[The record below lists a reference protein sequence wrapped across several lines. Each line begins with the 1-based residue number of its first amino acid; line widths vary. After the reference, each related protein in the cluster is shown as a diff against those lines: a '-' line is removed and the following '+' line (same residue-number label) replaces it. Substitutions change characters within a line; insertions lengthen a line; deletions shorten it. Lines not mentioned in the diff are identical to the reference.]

1 MDIHARGGVV
11 SRLSTDQSECISQ
24 LQMDRYFGGELS
36 DAQRNDFEHHVQQ
49 CQHCA
54 ELHAALGR
62 DRAAFLGR
70 VPRWE
75 SLRAARTPVRSKLRW
90 GGGAALAIAA
100 AAALMLVPREAGV
113 RLKGRPSI
121 NLYVKREGQ
130 VARATSGDTFASGDL
145 LRVTYSSQ
153 HPVYLALLQRDRD
166 GVVVQYPADAE
177 KAALVQAGRDVAL
190 DFSIQLDAQPGEEQ
204 LIALFCDRATEL
216 GPVRASLEHMRP
228 IPVVMHCQID
238 ELVLNKRTSA
248 P

>member
-1 MDIHARGGVV
+1 V
-11 SRLSTDQSECISQ
+11 SRLSTDQGECISQ

-36 DAQRNDFEHHVQQ
+36 DAQRTDFEHHVQR

-54 ELHAALGR
+54 ERQAALGW

-70 VPRWE
+70 MPRWE
-75 SLRAARTPVRSKLRW
+75 SLRAARTPVRSKRPSWRW

-100 AAALMLVPREAGV
+100 AAALMLVPREPGV

-121 NLYVKREGQ
+121 SLYVKREGR
-130 VARATSGDTFASGDL
+130 VARATSGDTFAVGDL

-153 HPVYLALLQRDRD
+153 HPVHLALLQRDRA
-166 GVVVQYPADAE
+166 GVIVQYPADAE
-177 KAALVQAGRDVAL
+177 KTALMQAGRDVAL

-204 LIALFCDRATEL
+204 LIALFCERATEL
-216 GPVRASLEHMRP
+216 EPVRASLEHRRP
-228 IPVVMHCQID
+228 IPVVMNCQLD
-238 ELVLNKRTSA
+238 ELVLNKRTPA

>member
-1 MDIHARGGVV
+1 M
-11 SRLSTDQSECISQ
+11 SRLSTDHSECISE

-36 DAQRNDFEHHVQQ
+36 DEQRKVFAHHVQS

-54 ELHAALGR
+54 QRQAALGSE
-62 DRAAFLGR
+62 RAAFLGR
-70 VPRWE
+70 MPRWE
-75 SLRAARTPVRSKLRW
+75 SLRAARTPIRSKRPSWRW
-90 GGGAALAIAA
+90 GAGAALAIAA
-100 AAALMLVPREAGV
+100 AAALMLVPREPGV

-121 NLYVKREGQ
+121 SLYVKRAGQ
-130 VARATSGDTFASGDL
+130 VARATSGDTFVAGDL

-166 GVVVQYPADAE
+166 AVVVQYPAEAE
-177 KAALVQAGRDVAL
+177 KTALVQAGRDVPL

-204 LIALFCDRATEL
+204 LIALFCDRATDL

-228 IPVVMHCQID
+228 IPVVMHCQLD